1 MITPLLLLSF
11 IEYGFSFID
20 ERNPDTE
27 WMNMELKMENDE
39 IQLKL
44 IHGKSPDAEHEPMRE
59 KIMEDVIKRL
69 DFYYPGSYELKQ
81 TKEPEMM
88 MTVLQIRLVESAS
101 DDLPRVK
108 IQNELYAVV

>member
-1 MITPLLLLSF
+1 
-11 IEYGFSFID
+11 
-20 ERNPDTE
+20 
-27 WMNMELKMENDE
+27 
-39 IQLKL
+39 
-44 IHGKSPDAEHEPMRE
+44 
-59 KIMEDVIKRL
+59 MEDVIKRL
-69 DFYYPGSYELKQ
+69 DFYYPGRYELKQ